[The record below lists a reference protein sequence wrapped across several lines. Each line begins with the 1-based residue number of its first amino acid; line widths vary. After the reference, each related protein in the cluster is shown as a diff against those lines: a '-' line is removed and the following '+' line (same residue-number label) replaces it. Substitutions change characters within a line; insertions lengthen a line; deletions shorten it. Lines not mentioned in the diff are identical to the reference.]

1 MVDEVKDRVYT
12 VEGDG
17 YERKQRVVEYQPST
31 RAVVVSR
38 LNALIWLV
46 ADVIAGLIAIRF
58 VLKLLAA
65 NPNNGFGQLIFQI
78 TDALVAPFAGLL
90 GSIGVT
96 SGSTVELVSIVAIVV
111 YLLLAL
117 VITSL
122 IRILF
127 ASAGGARRVTTV
139 EHVD

>member
-38 LNALIWLV
+38 VNALLWLV

-65 NPNNGFGQLIFQI
+65 NPANSFAQFIFQV
-78 TDALVAPFAGLL
+78 TDVLVAPFSGLL
-90 GSIGVT
+90 SSVGIT

-127 ASAGGARRVTTV
+127 ASAGGSRRVTTV

>member
-1 MVDEVKDRVYT
+1 MVEEVKDRVYT
-12 VEGDG
+12 VEGEG

-38 LNALIWLV
+38 VNALLWLV

-65 NPNNGFGQLIFQI
+65 NPTNSFAQFIFQV
-78 TDALVAPFAGLL
+78 TDALVAPFGGLL
-90 GSIGVT
+90 NSIGIT
-96 SGSTVELVSIVAIVV
+96 SGSTVELVSLVAIVV
-111 YLLLAL
+111 YLLLAW

-127 ASAGGARRVTTV
+127 ASAGGSRRVTTV

>member
-1 MVDEVKDRVYT
+1 MTDEVKDRVYT

-38 LNALIWLV
+38 LNALLWLV
-46 ADVIAGLIAIRF
+46 AGVVTGLIAIRF

-65 NPNNGFGQLIFQI
+65 NPDNPFARFVFQV
-78 TDALVAPFAGLL
+78 TDVLVAPFAGLL
-90 GSIGVT
+90 SSIGVT
-96 SGSTVELVSIVAIVV
+96 SGSTVELVSLVAIVV
-111 YLLLAL
+111 YLLVAW

-127 ASAGGARRVTTV
+127 ASAGGTRRVTTV

>member
-1 MVDEVKDRVYT
+1 MTDEVKDRVYT

-38 LNALIWLV
+38 LNALLWLV
-46 ADVIAGLIAIRF
+46 AGVVTGLIAIRF

-65 NPNNGFGQLIFQI
+65 NPDNSFARFVFQV

-90 GSIGVT
+90 SSIGVT
-96 SGSTVELVSIVAIVV
+96 SGSTVELVSLVAIIV
-111 YLLLAL
+111 YLLVAW

-127 ASAGGARRVTTV
+127 ASAGGTRRVTTV